1 MPRPPILRTLA
12 ATAGLA
18 LLLPLAAGP
27 PAAAAPE
34 TAAPKPRTAP
44 AEAPRAE
51 APRGEASRGDAV
63 PAAAD
68 ASGTEPT
75 GTEPSPT
82 DPYGYLFSYFVGEG
96 TADGEQVYF
105 GLSEGDDPLNYRDL
119 NDGEPVLT
127 SGIGEQGVRD
137 PFIIRS
143 PEGDKF
149 YQIATDL
156 KVHGSWDWDGFQ
168 RHGSHSIVVWES
180 TDLVDWSEPRLVEVA
195 PENAGNTWAPEAF
208 YDEELGAYVV
218 FWASKLYAEDDPEHT
233 GSQHNRMMYA
243 TTQDFVTFSEPQVWI
258 DPGHSVIDSTVIR
271 EDGVYYRFTKDER
284 SNTAAS
290 PCGKFITAEKST
302 ALRSTDYEFIAD
314 CIGRATADSAG
325 IDRGEGPLVF
335 KDNHAERWYM
345 FIDEFGGRGYVPFV
359 TDDLDSGE
367 WRVAE
372 DYSMP
377 SRPRH
382 GTVLPVTREEYHRL
396 LAAYQPD
403 QLVETVQPVEVA
415 TRKKQEPLL
424 PDEVPVTFADGT
436 SGSAAVDWDAV
447 PAEDYAAQ
455 GTFQVSG
462 TVADSL
468 EAAVATVHVQAKPI
482 KATSVDIE
490 QEGIELWQ
498 HGSASLAAA
507 VVPANATA
515 GIRWESSAPGVAT
528 VADGVVTAVAPG
540 TAVVTAASGGVRD
553 TVEVTVTE
561 EPPGLTAH
569 FPLDERGGA
578 SAVDGVPDA
587 VLAGGATAGEDGVS
601 LDGVDDHVVLP
612 QDLLAGVEDVT
623 VSLEVRIDPGQRTPY
638 FIYGLGN
645 STDGAGDGYLFTTGD
660 AYRTS
665 LSPGNWSGEQTVSSG
680 RALERGV
687 WRTLTYTLAG
697 ETATLYLD
705 GAVVGTR
712 EGVTVDPAD
721 LGDGSTAA
729 NYIGRSL
736 YAADHHLH
744 GEVRDFRLY
753 DRALAPEEVA
763 TI

>member
-1 MPRPPILRTLA
+1 MTRPPILRALA
-12 ATAGLA
+12 VTAGLA
-18 LLLPLAAGP
+18 LLLPLAASP
-27 PAAAAPE
+27 PA
-34 TAAPKPRTAP
+34 TASSSAGGRAGPADATTPTPR
-44 AEAPRAE
+44 
-51 APRGEASRGDAV
+51 
-63 PAAAD
+63 AAD
-68 ASGTEPT
+68 ARGDVVPSEADASQDEP
-75 GTEPSPT
+75 
-82 DPYGYLFSYFVGEG
+82 YAGYLFSYFVGEG

-127 SGIGEQGVRD
+127 SDIGEQGVRD

-218 FWASKLYAEDDPEHT
+218 FWASKLYADDDPEHT

-243 TTQDFVTFSEPQVWI
+243 TTTDFVTFSEPEVWI
-258 DPGHSVIDSTVIR
+258 DPGYSVIDSTVLR

-284 SNTAAS
+284 SNTGTS
-290 PCGKFITAEKST
+290 PCGKFITAEKS
-302 ALRSTDYEFIAD
+302 AELRAADYEFIAD
-314 CIGRATADSAG
+314 CIGKATADSAG
-325 IDRGEGPLVF
+325 IGQGEGPLVF

-359 TDDLDSGE
+359 TEDLDSGQ

-372 DYSMP
+372 DYTMP

-382 GTVLPVTREEYHRL
+382 GTVLPVTQEEYHRL

-403 QLVETVQPVEVA
+403 ALVETVEPVEVT
-415 TRKKQEPLL
+415 TRKQQAPAL
-424 PDEVPVTFADGT
+424 PAEVPVTFADGT
-436 SGSAAVDWDAV
+436 SGTAAVEWEEV
-447 PAEDYAAQ
+447 PAEAYAKT
-455 GTFQVSG
+455 GTFEVSG
-462 TVADSL
+462 TVADAL
-468 EAAVATVHVQAKPI
+468 EPATATVHVQAKPI
-482 KATSVDIE
+482 KATSVEIE
-490 QEGIELWQ
+490 QERIELWQ
-498 HGSASLAAA
+498 HGSATLDAA
-507 VVPANATA
+507 VEPANATA
-515 GIRWESSAPGVAT
+515 GLRWESSAPGVAT

-540 TAVVTAASGGVRD
+540 TAVVTAASGGLRD

-561 EPPGLTAH
+561 EPPGLAAH
-569 FPLDERGGA
+569 FPLDAAGGA
-578 SAVDGVPDA
+578 SAVEGVPDA
-587 VLAGGATAGEDGVS
+587 VLAGGASAGPAGVS

-612 QDLLAGVEDVT
+612 QDLLAGIEDVT
-623 VSLEVRIDPGQRTPY
+623 VSLKVRIDPEQRNPY

-645 STDGAGDGYLFTTGD
+645 TRNGAGDGYLFTTGN

-665 LSPGNWSGEQTVSSG
+665 LSLGNWSGEQTVSAG
-680 RALERGV
+680 RDLERGV
-687 WRTLTYTLAG
+687 WSTLTYTLAG

-705 GAVVGTR
+705 GVEVGRRT
-712 EGVTVDPAD
+712 GVTVDPED
-721 LGDGSTAA
+721 IGGGSTAA
-729 NYIGRSL
+729 NYLGRSL
-736 YAADHHLH
+736 YAADHHLR

-753 DRALAPEEVA
+753 ERALTAEEVA
-763 TI
+763 AL